1 MDSASKP
8 FGVVY
13 LITNTVNGKVCR
25 TLLKLALEWKP
36 VMYLRLLLL
45 SFQGHQRRSKV
56 WDIRFLSSS
65 SFPRVYGKTFMEVR
79 DGTRD
84 PRQPKRIAL

>member
-13 LITNTVNGKVCR
+13 LITNTVNGKVYVGQTINGLSKR
-25 TLLKLALEWKP
+25 WK
-36 VMYLRLLLL
+36 
-45 SFQGHQRRSKV
+45 GHKNDVRNGSQNPLHRA
-56 WDIRFLSSS
+56 IRK
-65 SFPRVYGKTFMEVR
+65 YGER